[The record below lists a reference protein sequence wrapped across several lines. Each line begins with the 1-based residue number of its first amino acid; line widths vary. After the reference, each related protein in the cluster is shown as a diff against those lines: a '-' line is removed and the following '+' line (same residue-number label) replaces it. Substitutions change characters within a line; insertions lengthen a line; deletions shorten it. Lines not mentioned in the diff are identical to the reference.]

1 MRLIIK
7 ISLSV
12 MLAVIALLI
21 TGCNKKND
29 KKNMSTEARKV
40 QAVKTLV
47 LKEQSIAR
55 SQDFASTL
63 EAYEQVDLVPNIPGK
78 VKKIK
83 VEVGSKVA
91 AGQILV
97 EMDQTNL
104 FQARVQ
110 LANLKTELNRM
121 TILLQSGS
129 VSQQAY
135 DQAKTQYDV
144 AKSNVDNLE
153 TNTFIRAPFSGV
165 ISGKYMESGEMYSG
179 TPVASIGK
187 AAIVSLVQ
195 INQLKAFINVPETYL
210 ANVKVGQSPSIQ
222 CDVFPDK
229 KIKGQIIRIYP
240 TIDPTTHTFQVE
252 IKVPNAGNALKPG
265 MFCRALLDLG
275 LVKALMVPA
284 QAVLKTQGS
293 NERYVFINDKGVA
306 KRVTVVLG
314 QRYNDRVEIIS
325 NEISDGASLVIEGQ
339 GRLLNGD
346 KLKEVN

>member
-1 MRLIIK
+1 MRLLIK
-7 ISLSV
+7 LSLSI
-12 MLAVIALLI
+12 LFATIALCV
-21 TGCNKKND
+21 TSCNKKND
-29 KKNMSTEARKV
+29 KKAATTEDRKV
-40 QAVKTLV
+40 QVVRTIPLNV
-47 LKEQSIAR
+47 QSIAR
-55 SQDFASTL
+55 SQDFSSTL

-83 VEVGSKVA
+83 VEVGSHVA

-195 INQLKAFINVPETYL
+195 INQLKAFINVPETYF
-210 ANVKVGQSPSIQ
+210 AHVKVGQSPSIQ
-222 CDVFPDK
+222 CDVFPGK
-229 KIKGQIIRIYP
+229 SIKGQIIRIYP
-240 TIDPTTHTFQVE
+240 TIDPTTHTFQAE

-265 MFCRALLDLG
+265 MFCRASLDLG

-293 NERYVFINDKGVA
+293 NERYVFLNEKGVA
-306 KRVTVVLG
+306 KRVTVTLG

-325 NEISDGASLVIEGQ
+325 NEISDGAILVVEGQ
-339 GRLLNGD
+339 GRLLSGD
-346 KLKEVN
+346 KLKEKN